1 MAYTENFFRELQDG
15 SYRSAKE
22 IVPLVLELVQP
33 RSVIDIG
40 CGAGTWLSV
49 FREFG
54 IHDVCGVD
62 GDYVDA
68 KILKIPKE
76 QFLPLDLKKPFHLG
90 RQFDLALSLEVA
102 EHLPPESAG
111 IFIDSLIRLGPVV
124 LFSAAIPHQGGT
136 QHMNEQW
143 PDYWAKLF
151 QHKGYVAIDCIRKT
165 IWQNS
170 NVEWW
175 YAQNLILFV
184 RTDYLDSHLLLKRAF
199 ENTGT
204 SQLSIVHPKKYLI
217 LVQWIDRLYSAS
229 RDIAAVIP
237 PGDAF
242 ILLDDNH
249 FGGLITGGR
258 RTIPF
263 LEREGRYGE
272 PPPDDETAILEVK
285 RLRQS
290 GASFIVFA
298 WPAFW
303 WFEHYDGF
311 KQYLRSHFHCTI
323 ENDRLVAFDMRRE
336 SDSSFSSSLL

>member
-1 MAYTENFFRELQDG
+1 MAYTENFFSELQGG

-22 IVPLVLELVQP
+22 IVPLILELVRP
-33 RSVIDIG
+33 GSVIDIG

-49 FREFG
+49 FKEFG
-54 IHDVCGVD
+54 IEEICGVD

-76 QFLPLDLKKPFHLG
+76 QFLSLDLSKPFHLG
-90 RQFDLALSLEVA
+90 RQFDLVLSLEVA

-111 IFIDSLIRLGPVV
+111 IFIDSLTKLGPVV

-175 YAQNLILFV
+175 YAQNLLLFV
-184 RTDYLDSHLLLKRAF
+184 RTNYLDSHLLLKRAF
-199 ENTGT
+199 ENTGAP
-204 SQLSIVHPKKYLI
+204 QLSIVHPKKYLI
-217 LVQWIDRLYSAS
+217 LVQWIDRLYSAA
-229 RDIAAVIP
+229 RDIAAAIP
-237 PGDAF
+237 PGEEF
-242 ILLDDNH
+242 ILVDDDH
-249 FGGLITGGR
+249 FGGLMTGGR
-258 RTIPF
+258 HTIPF
-263 LEREGRYGE
+263 LQREGQYQG
-272 PPPDDETAILEVK
+272 PPPDDETAILETK

-303 WFEHYDGF
+303 WFDSYSGF
-311 KQYLRSHFHCTI
+311 KQYLRSNFYCTLD
-323 ENDRLVAFDMRRE
+323 NDRLVAFDMRRE
-336 SDSSFSSSLL
+336 SNSSFSSSRL